1 MFYWN
6 FCTTRR
12 YCFFKF
18 FFIFFHFFF
27 SFFSIFFSF
36 FSIEKRNWVT
46 VKYWF
51 GGVRSLGS
59 RSEPRHLRAHITPP
73 HRKKSF
79 KKEKRMHLALHTC
92 QGKKINKKK
101 PPLHGMKIWTLGAAR
116 VARLFPFDWSFYVI
130 PRFTRPISHLPAFDV
145 FQLNEEP
152 NKAMIKKSE
161 CSNVHLCV
169 CWAGARG
176 PSFFSIFFYFFLC
189 SGHLWLTG
197 KGAGFVYRKSGV
209 NGRGVAL
216 KRHGFLIQSCLENIR
231 DAAMWISRTN
241 GDPLCQQT
249 VVEELTRSDPR
260 HEP

>member
-1 MFYWN
+1 MIWRCSLIRVKERAATSA
-6 FCTTRR
+6 CTHHSSAWKKKLQKR
-12 YCFFKF
+12 
-18 FFIFFHFFF
+18 
-27 SFFSIFFSF
+27 
-36 FSIEKRNWVT
+36 EKDA
-46 VKYWF
+46 
-51 GGVRSLGS
+51 SCSPHMS
-59 RSEPRHLRAHITPP
+59 R
-73 HRKKSF
+73 
-79 KKEKRMHLALHTC
+79 
-92 QGKKINKKK
+92 KKINKKK
-101 PPLHGMKIWTLGAAR
+101 LPLHGMKIWTRGAAR

-130 PRFTRPISHLPAFDV
+130 PRFTRLISHLPAFDV

-152 NKAMIKKSE
+152 NKAMIKKT
-161 CSNVHLCV
+161 NAPMYICV
-169 CWAGARG
+169 YWAGARG
-176 PSFFSIFFYFFLC
+176 SSVFLFFYFCLC

-249 VVEELTRSDPR
+249 VVEELTRSSPR